1 MWLTHPGGRRLKA
14 LSFPGVSLRSL
25 SLYRPTARC
34 VTDSSSAVGP
44 SRHFAA
50 THNLRVFWAKLT
62 STTLTEHDLGMLE
75 FWDDRRRRRSK
86 PL

>member
-50 THNLRVFWAKLT
+50 TQQFARF
-62 STTLTEHDLGMLE
+62 LGE
-75 FWDDRRRRRSK
+75 ADIEP
-86 PL
+86 PLPSMI